1 MAPAGKN
8 EEVLSGEIEVIDFE
22 NTKVG
27 QLTLEQFKKFLFE
40 EVRKA
45 GEEACKNIIEKYN
58 NIDLEKENEE
68 NITQYQQYLQSP
80 ERDQDFIQE
89 KEIQEISVKFI
100 ERKRNVH
107 RQKCGSKKFS
117 KQAVRMGLKK
127 GNIREQ
133 LCEEKI
139 MQAKSRARRI
149 AKKTNRRPRKLVT
162 ELTKQKGQNKKN
174 KNLFA
179 LPMSE
184 AILLQNHPEETS
196 EGDDDDMAC
205 GDLGNGLVRRQN
217 YIYELEGLNA
227 HPVRPRK
234 GSARKSVSFLMLPNK
249 GEEHDAAVYRCSRC
263 NCLND
268 ISVKKSGVNG
278 FAACSRQNSLES
290 NSEASNDELRQH
302 LQEAVEEVEI
312 LSVELEAS
320 QRQLEGKEQALKIL
334 QSMAVLDKA
343 TSHTKAMFKKTEQQ
357 KRALEKEINV
367 LQWEI
372 KINQERF
379 KNVEETW
386 AEKYDRIYCEN
397 AALKE
402 TLKLKSEEV
411 KTLKSDNAFLD
422 QQRLELLAMLDVK
435 QQKIVQENM
444 SLSKS
449 GFTEITGLELAVL
462 GACTCSDPGGDPCSC
477 AKMSAATRKQ
487 LLQLKQEFELLKKS
501 KEEAYIMADAFR
513 IAFEQQLMRRKD
525 QALRLTQVNN
535 VCKKETKLLNWKSM
549 KEDDMFMFRRSKKS
563 LGQKLRSMIPSATD
577 SKKMEDNPQEI
588 IRLLID
594 LLNDTEEALAHQ
606 RKVSYMLA
614 RALEE
619 KEDSLRQNEGNKLPE
634 AQLVT
639 KINESKKDSDPQAPV
654 IDVCSYCRTC
664 TAQDC
669 SCSISSTCTVQHSD
683 GKSDRKSGSSCYSA
697 SGNMYCEET
706 DVNKIEET
714 TGMS

>member
-1 MAPAGKN
+1 MA
-8 EEVLSGEIEVIDFE
+8 
-22 NTKVG
+22 
-27 QLTLEQFKKFLFE
+27 
-40 EVRKA
+40 
-45 GEEACKNIIEKYN
+45 Y
-58 NIDLEKENEE
+58 
-68 NITQYQQYLQSP
+68 
-80 ERDQDFIQE
+80 
-89 KEIQEISVKFI
+89 
-100 ERKRNVH
+100 
-107 RQKCGSKKFS
+107 
-117 KQAVRMGLKK
+117 
-127 GNIREQ
+127 
-133 LCEEKI
+133 
-139 MQAKSRARRI
+139 
-149 AKKTNRRPRKLVT
+149 
-162 ELTKQKGQNKKN
+162 
-174 KNLFA
+174 
-179 LPMSE
+179 
-184 AILLQNHPEETS
+184 
-196 EGDDDDMAC
+196 

-217 YIYELEGLNA
+217 DIYELEGLNA
-227 HPVRPRK
+227 YPVRARK

-249 GEEHDAAVYRCSRC
+249 GEEHDAAVYHCSRC

-268 ISVKKSGVNG
+268 LSVKKSGVNG
-278 FAACSRQNSLES
+278 SATCSRQNSLES

-302 LQEAVEEVEI
+302 LQEAVEKPDRFDNHRSISHKQNTGFVVWNARSWNQELFAALQGGEVEI
-312 LSVELEAS
+312 LRVELEAS

-357 KRALEKEINV
+357 KRVLEKEINV

-379 KNVEETW
+379 KNIEETW

-402 TLKLKSEEV
+402 TLKLKSEEL
-411 KTLKSDNAFLD
+411 KTLKSENAFLD
-422 QQRLELLAMLDVK
+422 QQHLELLAMLDVK

-462 GACTCSDPGGDPCSC
+462 GACTCNDPEGDPCSC

-549 KEDDMFMFRRSKKS
+549 KEDDLFMFRGTNKS
-563 LGQKLRSMIPSATD
+563 LGQKLRSMISSTTD
-577 SKKMEDNPQEI
+577 SKKREEFDNPQEI

-614 RALEE
+614 RTLEE
-619 KEDSLRQNEGNKLPE
+619 KEDRLRQNEGNKRSE
-634 AQLVT
+634 VQLVP
-639 KINESKKDSDPQAPV
+639 KINESKKDSNPQAPV
-654 IDVCSYCRTC
+654 PDVGSYCQTC

-683 GKSDRKSGSSCYSA
+683 GKSDRKSGSSCYPA
-697 SGNMYCEET
+697 SVNMYCEET